1 MTIAEMII
9 SELNSLGYL
18 NRGNVSINEIE
29 KIKIKY
35 KDFEDD
41 VRDKSFLAGFSEGYR
56 SNTGVPNEIIKP
68 IISNNTL

>member
-18 NRGNVSINEIE
+18 NRGSVSINEIE

-35 KDFEDD
+35 KYVEDD
-41 VRDKSFLAGFSEGYR
+41 VRDKSFLAGFSDGFR
-56 SNTGVPNEIIKP
+56 SDTGIPNDIIKP
-68 IISNNTL
+68 IINNDIL